1 MIGIVGN
8 LPRMPRNFPLDHGE
22 NAGNMIHARA
32 PQRMFDRR
40 LTIEYNTQPWLL
52 WGEKSYADF
61 VNKHCDHLI
70 VTMANTMWVNK
81 DFSEKYRRFQRML
94 ELYDVPIT
102 IFGLGVRSPVEDLT
116 DAWLPQTAVDLLK
129 YLEER
134 AAPIGVRGE
143 FTKQVLEKLAGVTK
157 VQVTGCPSF
166 FSEPAAFQRLRNN
179 LTKGKPG
186 VFSYSGTKYERP
198 EERALLLRTLKN
210 DGVYIEPTN
219 ADNHRAHLRAM
230 KRQDLRMPEYLLENG
245 HVAGEGNAA
254 ELALDPSLQATRKE
268 WELFFRNQ
276 YRMFRNPEDW
286 MQMNREVVSH
296 TFGTRFHVN
305 MASILSGTPATWV
318 THDSRTRELAR
329 FFHVPNVSLEDSATM
344 APEDFQQVSSNYD
357 EMFDHLPALFDNWNS
372 YMEAHNLPYVR
383 PKLDF

>member
-8 LPRMPRNFPLDHGE
+8 LPRMPHTFPLDHPE

-40 LTIEYNTQPWLL
+40 QTIEYNTQPWLL

-61 VNKHCDHLI
+61 VNTHCDHLI
-70 VTMANTMWVNK
+70 VTMANTIWVNK

-94 ELYDVPIT
+94 ELYDVPLT
-102 IFGLGVRSPVEDLT
+102 IFGLGVRSPVEDLSE
-116 DAWLPQTAVDLLK
+116 AWLPDAAIDMLR
-129 YLEER
+129 YMEER

-143 FTKQVLEKLAGVTK
+143 FTKQVFEKLAGVTK

-166 FSEPAAFQRLRNN
+166 FSEPAAFGRLRNN
-179 LTKGKPG
+179 LKKGKPG
-186 VFSYSGTKYERP
+186 TFSYSGTKYERP
-198 EERALLLRTLKN
+198 EERALLLRTVK
-210 DGVYIEPTN
+210 DEGIYIEPTN
-219 ADNHRAHLRAM
+219 ADNHRAHLRAL
-230 KRQDLRMPEYLLENG
+230 KRQELRMPGYLLENG
-245 HVAGEGNAA
+245 HVTGEGNAA
-254 ELALDPSLQATRKE
+254 ELELNPSLQATRQE
-268 WELFFRNQ
+268 WEFFFRNQ
-276 YRMFRNPEDW
+276 YRMFRNPDDW

-305 MASILSGTPATWV
+305 MASLLSGTPATWV

-329 FFHVPNVSLEDSATM
+329 FFHVPSVSLEHSAMMTS
-344 APEDFQQVSSNYD
+344 EDFRRVSSNYD
-357 EMFDHLPALFDNWNS
+357 EMFDHLPALFDNWQS

-383 PKLDF
+383 PKLSF